1 MAKADVDKLL
11 PFLQSFPAQTQDLIL
26 WLRDFAWAACPYAN
40 ELIYDNYNALAV
52 GWSLTETVTGTICSI
67 AAYRAG
73 TNLHFGFYW
82 GNLLTDP
89 SKKLV
94 GKGSQYRYV
103 LVNDRASFDK
113 EYITQLIYQAHT
125 NSLTK
130 IKDEK
135 LLKQGLTVV
144 KTSLDKRES
153 LPNRSLLKRLP
164 KKRLLKSIY
173 STYEKIFCT

>member
-89 SKKLV
+89 LKKLM

-103 LVNDRASFDK
+103 LVNDRGSFDK
-113 EYITQLIYQAHT
+113 EYITQLIYQAHA
-125 NSLTK
+125 NSLAK

-135 LLKQGLTVV
+135 LLKQGLTIV
-144 KTSLDKRES
+144 KMSLDKKRE
-153 LPNRSLLKRLP
+153 PAKP
-164 KKRLLKSIY
+164 KPVTKAAKKAAVKKHI
-173 STYEKIFCT
+173 